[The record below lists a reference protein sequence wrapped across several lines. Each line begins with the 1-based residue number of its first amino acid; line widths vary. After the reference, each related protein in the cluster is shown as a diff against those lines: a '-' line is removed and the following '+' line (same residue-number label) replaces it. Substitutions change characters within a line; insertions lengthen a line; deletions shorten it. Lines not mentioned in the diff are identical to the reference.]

1 MEGVGG
7 SRFPDHIP
15 SWVNGKLNS
24 LHYSLSKPGDHS
36 CLFLAGKLRN
46 SRWPGCFDGLLE
58 TSIYPL
64 QWCQILLNSM
74 AVLWRRDAAGGHW
87 IFFHLAASSQTTRML
102 LDHSQYTRPSALYT
116 TLYWSA
122 GSSSRTRRSWRA
134 CLCARRDAWQTCPG
148 NFWGFHLKLGQHGRT
163 SSSHPQNWGGWWHF
177 SCISSGL
184 KSRCCVAFCRMPPNP
199 SIASIKRCLLVI
211 KLITLWKW
219 EKKQNRCEL
228 HHHRF

>member
-7 SRFPDHIP
+7 SRFPDHIL
-15 SWVNGKLNS
+15 SWVNGKLPCIIPFPNQVIIPVCS
-24 LHYSLSKPGDHS
+24 WRGSYGIP
-36 CLFLAGKLRN
+36 
-46 SRWPGCFDGLLE
+46 DGLDVLMAYWKLPFIPFNDVRYFCIPWQSYGGE
-58 TSIYPL
+58 MRQEVIESSSIWQLVVKP
-64 QWCQILLNSM
+64 C
-74 AVLWRRDAAGGHW
+74 
-87 IFFHLAASSQTTRML
+87 TRML

-116 TLYWSA
+116 TLYSA

-211 KLITLWKW
+211 K
-219 EKKQNRCEL
+219 
-228 HHHRF
+228 